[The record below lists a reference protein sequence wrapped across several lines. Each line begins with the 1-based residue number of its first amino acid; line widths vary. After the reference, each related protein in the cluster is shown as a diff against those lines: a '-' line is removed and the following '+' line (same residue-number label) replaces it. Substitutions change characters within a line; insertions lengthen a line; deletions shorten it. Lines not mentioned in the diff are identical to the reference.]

1 MMDGKLW
8 MMNDSSLG
16 VVAWRLMHGSYCWF
30 GDAWTDELLLIEVL
44 EFYFLFA
51 FEVAQ

>member
-16 VVAWRLMHGSYCWF
+16 SGSLEI
-30 GDAWTDELLLIEVL
+30 DAWKLLLVWRGL
-44 EFYFLFA
+44 D
-51 FEVAQ
+51 